1 MLLLPSLRR
10 AHYILRRISLAK
22 PSHHCTSQV
31 STLTMPK
38 RQRSQVA
45 INQETAPAASGE
57 DAIAAATAAVLA
69 LSEPMAGFPSPAS
82 SPRRASTRARKPLP
96 PAEETDSPLSELE
109 DDPPKKKRAPR
120 KKAKAEAT
128 REESPLTDLDGEEA
142 PVKKKRARRKKVTE
156 PVVYDIPPVERKET
170 KYTGRLGYAC
180 LNTIL
185 RATKPEPVFCSR
197 TCRLDTIKK
206 NGIQFAKD
214 LGLKNARDL
223 RQMIEVCR

>member
-1 MLLLPSLRR
+1 
-10 AHYILRRISLAK
+10 
-22 PSHHCTSQV
+22 
-31 STLTMPK
+31 MPK
-38 RQRSQVA
+38 RKRTQAAADAVDTQDTVL
-45 INQETAPAASGE
+45 AASGE

-69 LSEPMAGFPSPAS
+69 LSEPLAGFPSS
-82 SPRRASTRARKPLP
+82 SPRRASTRARKAPP
-96 PAEETDSPLSELE
+96 PAEEVDSPLSELE
-109 DDPPKKKRAPR
+109 DDPPVKKKRTPR
-120 KKAKAEAT
+120 KKKETAAA

-156 PVVYDIPPVERKET
+156 PIVYDILPVERKET

-197 TCRLDTIKK
+197 TCRLDTIRK
-206 NGIQFAKD
+206 NGIGFAKD

-223 RQMIEVCR
+223 KEVIEVRSCC

>member
-1 MLLLPSLRR
+1 MLLLSSLRR
-10 AHYILRRISLAK
+10 APYILRRISLAK
-22 PSHHCTSQV
+22 PSHHRNDQV
-31 STLTMPK
+31 FMLTMPK
-38 RQRSQVA
+38 RKRSQVA
-45 INQETAPAASGE
+45 INPETAPAASGE

-82 SPRRASTRARKPLP
+82 SPRRASTRARKPP
-96 PAEETDSPLSELE
+96 PAEVMDSPLSELE
-109 DDPPKKKRAPR
+109 DDPPKRKRAPR

-142 PVKKKRARRKKVTE
+142 PAKKKRARRKKVTE
-156 PVVYDIPPVERKET
+156 PVIYDIPPVERKET

-185 RATKPEPVFCSR
+185 RATKPEPTFCSR

-223 RQMIEVCR
+223 REMIEV